1 MIQFSRQRKKN
12 NKKRLKVMSKQK
24 KKEPESEPIY
34 LPADLEYWEDQPKPK
49 KTETSKKSKEN

>member
-1 MIQFSRQRKKN
+1 
-12 NKKRLKVMSKQK
+12 MSKQK